1 MQDHFLFD
9 DDDPKQR
16 GKGCDALCRQDPRL
30 KFDWKWM
37 DHSAR
42 GKGVPCQISE
52 AKLRDGWTL
61 RAIFWHTQYEA
72 SVERHRETVANFE
85 THFDYEPEKR
95 LLTRLDAQLKSEELF
110 HQTGLNILML
120 YSFPDKKDEQY
131 DETDKVDNLATDRWG
146 GAGPDCPLVL
156 G

>member
-1 MQDHFLFD
+1 MQND
-9 DDDPKQR
+9 DQR
-16 GKGCDALCRQDPRL
+16 GKGYDALCRQDPRL

-42 GKGVPCQISE
+42 GEGVPCQISE
-52 AKLRDGWTL
+52 AKLKDGWKL

-72 SVERHRETVANFE
+72 SVERYGETVTNFE
-85 THFDYEPEKR
+85 KG

-110 HQTGLNILML
+110 YQMGLNIIQHYL
-120 YSFPDKKDEQY
+120 FPNKKDEQY

-146 GAGPDCPLVL
+146 GAGPDCPLML